1 MVRGLSFL
9 LLGLGLVVGWSGAG
23 LAAQDDGVQ
32 TLHVYTNLIQIPV
45 LVLSPFRLPM
55 KKIASDRFM
64 VSVDSGPRFRA
75 THVRPEGDD
84 PISLSILLDAR
95 GPEDDVLQKIDAAIA
110 SLAPLSLQA
119 RDHVTVY
126 ALECSLVH
134 TLNEAPTDP
143 EGLKRAVS
151 AALQSWRYRKENKHA
166 SSCKSTLQ
174 LWDAMRFVIEE
185 LSHLSGR
192 RVLLAIT
199 DGNDKGSRHTWNE
212 VRLFAGT
219 TGVAVFGIVYA
230 PYRFDPDRN
239 PSREDAFNSVCE
251 LSGGMIFKTD
261 GRDMTQTLKRFV
273 KTVRERYIVEF
284 PRPSNSTAGQHDLV
298 VSIEKMDAFI
308 RPAGVSVP
316 IPDPALLADPTTVP
330 ADPSRAPV
338 EGTRRVLTKP
348 Q

>member
-1 MVRGLSFL
+1 M
-9 LLGLGLVVGWSGAG
+9 LGLGLVVGWTGAE

-45 LVLSPFRLPM
+45 LVLSLFRLPM

-95 GPEDDVLQKIDAAIA
+95 GREDDVLTKIDQEIAA
-110 SLAPLSLQA
+110 LAPLSLQA
-119 RDHVTVY
+119 RDRVTIY
-126 ALECSLVH
+126 ALDCSLIH
-134 TLNEAPTDP
+134 TLNEAPTDR
-143 EGLKRAVS
+143 EGLKRAVN

-166 SSCKSTLQ
+166 SSCKSALQ

-212 VRLFAGT
+212 VRMFAGT

-230 PYRFDPDRN
+230 PYSFDPDRN
-239 PSREDAFNSVCE
+239 LNREDAFNSVCE

-261 GRDMTQTLKRFV
+261 GRDMTPTLKRFV

-284 PRPSNSTAGQHDLV
+284 PRPSNSTAGQHDLQ